1 MVVYKLKKAFHR
13 IRSIPKTAHKP
24 YLIIFF
30 DLIYWV
36 AANKGELNY
45 YFDYELFLK
54 GKRQRDY
61 LKSHEF
67 HKVAKELNSPEYYP
81 MLEDKYFFYKILDG
95 QGIQFP
101 RNLYLIDHSGIFNLE
116 SKRFF
121 SEEEFLQNNFDGFC
135 KLNNGFGGK
144 NIFQVEVINKG
155 LQLNK
160 SGISVSDFVKF
171 LGGRKFLIQERIV
184 QHDDMNVLN
193 PSCIN
198 TMRILT
204 IRTGQTFHLY
214 QVYLR
219 IGINNNYV
227 DNGMSGNIMVGVE
240 KDSGALMEYAFAD
253 AVNTAD
259 SKLDRHPQTMTVFK
273 DFQIPYF
280 EESIEMVKSL
290 HLLFHQF
297 YMIGWDIGI
306 TPDGPIVIEGNN
318 ITSLFPFQIF
328 YGGLKSSFTDL
339 AQAYQLSQS

>member
-1 MVVYKLKKAFHR
+1 VEVYKLRKAFHR
-13 IRSIPKTAHKP
+13 IRTIPKTAHKP

-30 DLIYWV
+30 ELIFWV
-36 AANKGELNY
+36 VANRGELNY

-54 GKRQRDY
+54 GKRQGDY

-81 MLEDKYFFYKILDG
+81 MLEDKYFFSKILDG
-95 QGIQFP
+95 QGLRFP
-101 RNLYLIDHSGIFNLE
+101 RNLYLIDHAGIFNIE
-116 SKRFF
+116 SKEFLT
-121 SEEEFLQNNFDGFC
+121 EEEFLQNDFDGFC

-144 NIFQVEVINKG
+144 NIFRVEV
-155 LQLNK
+155 LNK
-160 SGISVSDFVKF
+160 NLQINESDISVSDFVKF
-171 LGGRKFLIQERIV
+171 LGGKKYLIQERIV
-184 QHDDMNVLN
+184 QHNDMNVLN
-193 PSCIN
+193 PSCMN

-227 DNGMSGNIMVGVE
+227 DNGLSGNIMVGVE
-240 KDSGALMEYAFAD
+240 KDTGTLMEYAFAG
-253 AVNTAD
+253 AIIAEEST
-259 SKLDRHPQTMTVFK
+259 LDRHPQTRTVFK
-273 DFQIPYF
+273 GFKIPYY
-280 EESIEMVKSL
+280 EESVEMVKSL

-318 ITSLFPFQIF
+318 ISTLYPFQVL
-328 YGGLKSSFTDL
+328 YGGLKPSFFDL